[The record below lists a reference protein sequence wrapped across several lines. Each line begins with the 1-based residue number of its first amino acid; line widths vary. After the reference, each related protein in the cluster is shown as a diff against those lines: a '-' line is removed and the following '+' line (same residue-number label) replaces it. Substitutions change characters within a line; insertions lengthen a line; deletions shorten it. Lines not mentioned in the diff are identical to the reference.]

1 MITATRTTKALLTRT
16 RGKTWDVIP
25 GTEEGEFIRVQVVG
39 RHASYY
45 CRRSDLD
52 GRRQQLYLYELTAPQ
67 EAV

>member
-1 MITATRTTKALLTRT
+1 MIPATRTTKALLTRT

-25 GTEEGEFIRVQVVG
+25 GDTQGEFIRVQVVG

-45 CRRSDLD
+45 CRISDLD
-52 GRRQQLYLYELTAPQ
+52 GRREAVYLYEIPTLQ